1 MYRVTHMTKQELLG
15 RLLEKAVALDEDAI
29 REVLYFADKV
39 ARGDQ
44 LEDAE
49 TQTAGS
55 RKDFE
60 RGDTYTLEEVN
71 RGVGT

>member
-1 MYRVTHMTKQELLG
+1 MTKQELLG